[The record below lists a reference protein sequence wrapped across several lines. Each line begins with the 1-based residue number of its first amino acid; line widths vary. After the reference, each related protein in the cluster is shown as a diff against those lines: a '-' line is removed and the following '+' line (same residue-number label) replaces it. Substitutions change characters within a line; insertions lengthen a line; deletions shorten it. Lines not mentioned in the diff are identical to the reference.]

1 MRFQTLIAALC
12 VAVVAA
18 EPALVNRDVSALT
31 SPFLDRRSD
40 TVLTLDGRLIS
51 RQDCCEDPPGCGCAS
66 ATCCPNFPGCA
77 C

>member
-1 MRFQTLIAALC
+1 MRFSAILTAALFTL
-12 VAVVAA
+12 VAA
-18 EPALVNRDVSALT
+18 EPAIVNLRGDALT
-31 SPFLDRRSD
+31 SPFLDRRAD